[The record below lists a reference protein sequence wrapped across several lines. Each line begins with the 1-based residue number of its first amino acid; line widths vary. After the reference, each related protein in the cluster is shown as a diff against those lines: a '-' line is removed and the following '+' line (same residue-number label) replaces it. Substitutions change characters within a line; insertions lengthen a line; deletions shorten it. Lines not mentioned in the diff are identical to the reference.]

1 MFLFEGP
8 NTTGW
13 TAHGCAFLDDKHPH
27 LMVEMISNAYGDD
40 DRITRG
46 ELLCILR
53 IMGKLP

>member
-1 MFLFEGP
+1 
-8 NTTGW
+8 
-13 TAHGCAFLDDKHPH
+13 
-27 LMVEMISNAYGDD
+27 MVEMISNAYGDD